1 MEEDTARSILSAALQ
16 EYRARPYQTL
26 AGIVGQ
32 MNVREVRAP
41 DGTRY
46 QLELQ
51 VLWDG
56 KTGGAVRVLG
66 AIDDGGATC
75 LPAAHVGFHSESRRE
90 LRRRMMR

>member
-1 MEEDTARSILSAALQ
+1 MDEDTARSILSAALQ
-16 EYRARPYQTL
+16 EYRGTPYQGL

-32 MNVREVRAP
+32 LDVREVRAP

-46 QLELQ
+46 QLEFQ

-66 AIDDGGATC
+66 AIDDGG
-75 LPAAHVGFHSESRRE
+75 
-90 LRRRMMR
+90 LRAFRPLTLDFIRNPDGSYSG